1 MGVGGR
7 ATPRSVAEKSA
18 GFVKPGRVAA
28 KMTERMQASDGTVG
42 IIGHNPNGLGRFAP
56 HFCRICRK
64 IATNQ
69 ASAPGA
75 PPRLPPVGSADD
87 WDFAKN
93 PP

>member
-1 MGVGGR
+1 MGLGGR

-28 KMTERMQASDGTVG
+28 EMTERMQASAVTVG
-42 IIGHNPNGLGRFAP
+42 IMTYNPNGLGRFAP

-64 IATNQ
+64 IATKQ

-75 PPRLPPVGSADD
+75 PPRLPPAGSADGL
-87 WDFAKN
+87 DFAKN

>member
-1 MGVGGR
+1 MGLGGR

-18 GFVKPGRVAA
+18 GFVKPGRVSAE
-28 KMTERMQASDGTVG
+28 MTEGMQTIAGTVG
-42 IIGHNPNGLGRFAP
+42 IMTYNPNGLGRFAP

-69 ASAPGA
+69 ASAAGA
-75 PPRLPPVGSADD
+75 TPRLPPAESADSL
-87 WDFAKN
+87 DFAKN